1 LGPNLLQTQPSV
13 EATLARLVPAGGQLA
28 ATVVQSS
35 SDASGIR
42 LQLQLHR
49 AGQLLALNTPH
60 ALPTGTA
67 VVLSRNSAGQL
78 QLSLA
83 AQPAAQAPAAPAH
96 PPATSNPATAT
107 ATATLDSLL
116 RTSLPRQQSF
126 ADVLNQLLQQ
136 AQPGTATTQASRQLS
151 PIVQSLLQIFG
162 ITPGLR
168 DSDLAV
174 RRNIEKGGFFTE
186 ASLGRTASQPSGTR
200 NTAPGHTGSAH
211 ADLKAQMGQLQ
222 QLADALPPQAR
233 EQMHK
238 LLGDLLARITTS
250 QLHSASQNKD
260 LPDGTSERHLALDL
274 PVRLGERM
282 ENVELRLKR
291 YRARRGEDPA
301 SSHWLVRLR
310 FDLQTLGPLEA
321 ELRLRDDSHMSA
333 RFWTPEP
340 ETARLIEQRLPE
352 FASNLDRQGIQLD
365 NLGCH
370 LGTAPRGET
379 AIRRQL
385 INLKT

>member
-1 LGPNLLQTQPSV
+1 
-13 EATLARLVPAGGQLA
+13 
-28 ATVVQSS
+28 
-35 SDASGIR
+35 
-42 LQLQLHR
+42 
-49 AGQLLALNTPH
+49 
-60 ALPTGTA
+60 
-67 VVLSRNSAGQL
+67 
-78 QLSLA
+78 
-83 AQPAAQAPAAPAH
+83 
-96 PPATSNPATAT
+96 
-107 ATATLDSLL
+107 
-116 RTSLPRQQSF
+116 
-126 ADVLNQLLQQ
+126 
-136 AQPGTATTQASRQLS
+136 
-151 PIVQSLLQIFG
+151 
-162 ITPGLR
+162 
-168 DSDLAV
+168 
-174 RRNIEKGGFFTE
+174 
-186 ASLGRTASQPSGTR
+186 
-200 NTAPGHTGSAH
+200 
-211 ADLKAQMGQLQ
+211 
-222 QLADALPPQAR
+222 
-233 EQMHK
+233 
-238 LLGDLLARITTS
+238 
-250 QLHSASQNKD
+250 
-260 LPDGTSERHLALDL
+260 
-274 PVRLGERM
+274 M

>member
-1 LGPNLLQTQPSV
+1 
-13 EATLARLVPAGGQLA
+13 
-28 ATVVQSS
+28 
-35 SDASGIR
+35 
-42 LQLQLHR
+42 
-49 AGQLLALNTPH
+49 
-60 ALPTGTA
+60 
-67 VVLSRNSAGQL
+67 
-78 QLSLA
+78 
-83 AQPAAQAPAAPAH
+83 
-96 PPATSNPATAT
+96 
-107 ATATLDSLL
+107 
-116 RTSLPRQQSF
+116 
-126 ADVLNQLLQQ
+126 
-136 AQPGTATTQASRQLS
+136 
-151 PIVQSLLQIFG
+151 
-162 ITPGLR
+162 
-168 DSDLAV
+168 
-174 RRNIEKGGFFTE
+174 
-186 ASLGRTASQPSGTR
+186 
-200 NTAPGHTGSAH
+200 
-211 ADLKAQMGQLQ
+211 
-222 QLADALPPQAR
+222 
-233 EQMHK
+233 MHK